1 MTRSLGNLPVPKAQQ
16 PRSVSQIWFY
26 KPLVSILLG
35 RTRIGCTGWSA
46 QAKSCTWG
54 SPWSGALCSCPLM
67 PTCSW
72 SGWSICEPNWTPR
85 SLCWVCCVCYQ
96 QSDPEFP
103 ARSMRFQTPWQR
115 FLSEENCFPV
125 RFSPRFICCVV
136 KFVSVSRLNCGKD
149 KSPDTNGFVAGRCSF
164 SLLFEIIPFE
174 SHCYLHY

>member
-1 MTRSLGNLPVPKAQQ
+1 MHWV
-16 PRSVSQIWFY
+16 F
-26 KPLVSILLG
+26 
-35 RTRIGCTGWSA
+35 CTGKILHLGVSLVR
-46 QAKSCTWG
+46 S
-54 SPWSGALCSCPLM
+54 SLLM
-67 PTCSW
+67 SLNTNM

-85 SLCWVCCVCYQ
+85 SLCWVCSVRYQ

-103 ARSMRFQTPWQR
+103 ARSTSFQTTWQH